1 MGVRRRERTPCGRKS
16 AERWPECF
24 VTRNQT
30 QRNEQVS
37 EMVRN
42 VVQDGASSKKSERF
56 VLKCHCNGEVR
67 VVEMQ
72 T

>member
-37 EMVRN
+37 DMLEKSNIQASLICGRLIG
-42 VVQDGASSKKSERF
+42 GAI
-56 VLKCHCNGEVR
+56 GELR
-67 VVEMQ
+67 LAARGR
-72 T
+72 